1 MKKISIIVPVYNEEG
16 NVLDAYSAL
25 SQIAESLKDKY
36 RFEILFTD
44 NHSQDKTFSILQS
57 LAKNDPRLKVVRFS
71 KNFGYQKS
79 IYTGYLLSSGDAVVQ
94 FDCDMQDPPEMI
106 PKFIEKWEE
115 GYVVVYGIRKKREEI
130 FLMNI
135 IRKIFYRIISYLSDD
150 NLPRDA
156 GEFRLIDKKMIDE
169 FRKLYDYSPYIRGL
183 IASFGFD
190 QIGIPY
196 DRLKRKKGKSK
207 FKLSDLISLS
217 IDGIINH
224 SSTPLRLSTY
234 CGFIIFLFAFFLL
247 FFYMIA
253 KLFFGQSWPRG
264 FTTII
269 ILILLS
275 LGLNAS
281 FLGIMGEYIARIYQQ
296 VKRRPITLIDKTIN
310 FNDKNYFLKQT
321 ENQ

>member
-1 MKKISIIVPVYNEEG
+1 MKKISIIVPVYNEES

-25 SQIAESLKDKY
+25 SKISESLNGKY
-36 RFEILFTD
+36 GFEIIFTD
-44 NHSQDKTFSILQS
+44 NHSQDETFNILQS

-71 KNFGYQKS
+71 RNFGYQKS
-79 IYTGYLLSSGDAVVQ
+79 IYTGYLLSSGNAVVQ

-106 PKFIEKWEE
+106 HQFIKKWEE
-115 GYVVVYGIRKKREEI
+115 GYLVVYGIRKRRNEF
-130 FLMNI
+130 FLINAA
-135 IRKIFYRIISYLSDD
+135 RKTFYRIISFLSDD
-150 NLPRDA
+150 NLPYDA
-156 GEFRLIDKKMIDE
+156 GEFRLIDKKLIDE

-196 DRLKRKKGKSK
+196 DRLRRKKGKSK
-207 FKLSDLISLS
+207 FKIPDLIGLS
-217 IDGIINH
+217 IDGIVNH
-224 SSTPLRLSTY
+224 SSMPLRLATY
-234 CGFIIFLFAFFLL
+234 CGFIIFLFAFFLS
-247 FFYMIA
+247 FGYIIG
-253 KLFFGQSWPRG
+253 KLFFGQSWPKG

-269 ILILLS
+269 ILILFS

-310 FNDKNYFLKQT
+310 LDDK
-321 ENQ
+321 EVI